1 MRGVHVC
8 EQREGTRYCP
18 AQLHGQ
24 CTQRALTGGRSQSL
38 AGEGQRAGNRA
49 THNAWPSCW
58 SALPRPA
65 MLRGNKPCTR
75 PVARSY
81 GRRGWRESPPV
92 QVQGVCRQPRADGC
106 RRPPAGA
113 LARFV
118 PLRDRGALERRIAEL
133 RRPVEPRLVFSS
145 WHSPCLIHRSPP
157 PTRGFPLSRSRR
169 APRSLSPPS
178 TSRRQASESGEDPR
192 CSRVDGT
199 SPTRYQHRLLA
210 RGQCG
215 QIRLALSK
223 PRCKRAP

>member
-1 MRGVHVC
+1 MC

-118 PLRDRGALERRIAEL
+118 PLRDRERARAAYCRVAPARGAATC
-133 RRPVEPRLVFSS
+133 VFVMALTLP
-145 WHSPCLIHRSPP
+145 HPPQPP
-157 PTRGFPLSRSRR
+157 PYAWVSAEPLPEGAEEPESAKYVK
-169 APRSLSPPS
+169 AP
-178 TSRRQASESGEDPR
+178 G
-192 CSRVDGT
+192 
-199 SPTRYQHRLLA
+199 
-210 RGQCG
+210 
-215 QIRLALSK
+215 K
-223 PRCKRAP
+223 